1 MKVSINKNLTTA
13 KQMLFDQLRADT
25 LYMPLDSQ
33 LPGNETQE
41 YYLAKNGLTVP
52 NSSYACGVPSKLK
65 SLKSCRGSLKQHLSG
80 HAHLDDSTV
89 VLIRMTISS
98 TDK

>member
-1 MKVSINKNLTTA
+1 
-13 KQMLFDQLRADT
+13 MLFDQLPADT
-25 LYMPLDSQ
+25 LYMPLYSQ
-33 LPGNETQE
+33 VPGNETQE

-65 SLKSCRGSLKQHLSG
+65 SRKSCRGSLKQHLSG
-80 HAHLDDSTV
+80 HTHLDDSTV
-89 VLIRMTISS
+89 ALIRTTTSG